1 VNDSKNM
8 YGSNE
13 KELSLLDFYQKQF
26 EQKVNYAYIYQ
37 EYLIERAK
45 KELMNN
51 SVDTANLKLK
61 NSPKK
66 NMTKNIDDSLH
77 FTLSPN
83 RKERV
88 VLRDSSRNVS
98 SRHINKSP

>member
-1 VNDSKNM
+1 M
-8 YGSNE
+8 YESNK
-13 KELSLLDFYQKQF
+13 KELSLLDFYHKQF

-51 SVDTANLKLK
+51 SMNTANLKLK
-61 NSPKK
+61 NFPKK
-66 NMTKNIDDSLH
+66 NMAKNTDDSLH

-88 VLRDSSRNVS
+88 VLRDSSRNIS
-98 SRHINKSP
+98 SRQMNKSS